1 MLTPNWITPNRKI
14 QPIGLDI
21 GHSSLKMVQLAI
33 SEDRPKVLAV
43 RKIPVAA
50 GGGGDPWEQE
60 KTVVPALRRAL
71 ADGQFRGRSVVSALP
86 INKIRITSLRLA
98 ETEMDQVGKALRR
111 EAAERFGLDPAKD
124 AIDYLLA
131 GSVRQGDEVK
141 NEYILFAI
149 DNETVDA
156 HIRLLEEAGLTP
168 AAIDAP
174 PCALFRTFE
183 RTMRRQEDK
192 ERTIIFIDVGHH
204 DTTVVFGRG
213 GEICFVKQIGVGMAQ
228 FNDEVAAVLGLGTP
242 EAESFRLRLQKEDA
256 LDAATRRLVVDAL
269 NVTSEQ
275 LAGEVS
281 LCLRYYTV
289 TFRGKRVERA
299 VVAGGGAYEQVLRD
313 VLRRHLSVEV
323 EVAEPLRGFE
333 LDHDRIDNR
342 GANGFADLALAVGL
356 SLKGWESSLTAPA
369 ASAARAEPV
378 REGVLL

>member
-1 MLTPNWITPNRKI
+1 MLTPSWITTSRKV

-21 GHSSLKMVQLAI
+21 GHRSLKMVQLALG
-33 SEDRPKVLAV
+33 EDRPKVLAA
-43 RKIPVAA
+43 RRIPVASDE
-50 GGGGDPWEQE
+50 GDPREQE
-60 KTVVPALRRAL
+60 KAVVAAIQCLL
-71 ADGQFRGRSVVSALP
+71 ADGQFRGRDVVSALP
-86 INKIRITSLRLA
+86 IDKIKITSLRLA
-98 ETEMDQVGKALRR
+98 EAEMDQADGILRR
-111 EAAERFGLDPAKD
+111 EAAERFSLDPAKD
-124 AIDYLLA
+124 AIDYLPA

-149 DNETVDA
+149 DNEIVSTQ
-156 HIRLLEEAGLTP
+156 IRLLEEAGLTP
-168 AAIDAP
+168 IALDAP

-183 RTMRRQEDK
+183 RTMRRQADR
-192 ERTIIFIDVGHH
+192 ERTIIFIDIGHRY
-204 DTTVVFGRG
+204 TTVVFGRG
-213 GEICFVKQIGVGMAQ
+213 GEICLVKQIALGMAQ
-228 FNDEVAAVLGLGTP
+228 FNEEVAGALGLAP
-242 EAESFRLRLQKEDA
+242 AEAESFRLRLQRDDA

-333 LDHDRIDNR
+333 VERGQVDNA
-342 GANGFADLALAVGL
+342 GPNGFADLALAVGL
-356 SLKGWESSLTAPA
+356 SLKGWESPWAAPTE
-369 ASAARAEPV
+369 SAAAPEPV
-378 REGVLL
+378 LEGDVP